1 MKWSNKN
8 VLITGISGF
17 VGSYLARH
25 LLSLGANVFGLIRF
39 RADGSIS
46 RNITDKNIDGSVTM
60 IEGDLT
66 NLSSIATAVDVSE
79 PDYIFHLGAQS
90 FVHRSFINPL
100 ETIEINTLGTANLLE
115 AIRIKDIDPVVIFAG
130 SSEEYGLVFSSE
142 RQYEMAKNKYGEIF
156 PEPER
161 IPELPIDEH
170 NPLRPMSPYAVTK
183 VHGEFLMREYYHTYG
198 IKTIT
203 SRAFNHE
210 GAGRGSM
217 FVTSVITN
225 QVMRIKYG
233 AQESITIGNVNTFR
247 DWSHVEDILNGYL
260 ILAEKGRHG
269 GVYVQG
275 SKRTNSVLSYILLSL
290 ELAGWNIKKIVSISG
305 RIEVDNP
312 TEPDNSEMFGVK
324 FDKTK
329 VDRMMLNEEIEFDI
343 RDKGIVV
350 HTDDGKIMVVFDEK
364 RFRPSDVPILMSNTS
379 KIEKLGFKVRHS
391 LADIIRDQLNYYADP
406 KNR

>member
-1 MKWSNKN
+1 MKWGDKN
-8 VLITGISGF
+8 VFITGVSGF
-17 VGSYLARH
+17 VGSYLAKH
-25 LLSLGANVFGLIRF
+25 LLNLGANVYGLIRF
-39 RADGSIS
+39 RSDGSIS
-46 RNITDKNIDGSVTM
+46 RNITDKRIDGDITM

-66 NLSSIATAVDVSE
+66 NLSSIATAIDIAE
-79 PDYIFHLGAQS
+79 PDFVFHLGAQS

-100 ETIEINTLGTANLLE
+100 ETIEINTVGTANLLE
-115 AIRIKDIDPVVIFAG
+115 ALRIKDVDPVVIFAG

-142 RQYEMAKNKYGEIF
+142 RQYEMAKEKYGEIY

-161 IPELPIDEH
+161 IPELPIDEY

-210 GAGRGSM
+210 GAGRGNM

-233 AQESITIGNVNTFR
+233 NQDSIKIGNVNTFR
-247 DWSHVEDILNGYL
+247 DWSHVEDILQGYL
-260 ILAEKGRHG
+260 ILAEKGTHG

-275 SKRTNSVLSYILLSL
+275 SRRTNSVLSYILLSL
-290 ELAGWNIKKIVSISG
+290 ELAGWEVKKIVSISG
-305 RIEVDNP
+305 RVEVSNP

-324 FDKTK
+324 FEKTK
-329 VDRMMLNEEIEFDI
+329 IDRMMLDEEVEFKLE
-343 RDKGIVV
+343 DKGIVV
-350 HTDDGKIMVVFDEK
+350 HTNNGKIMVVFDER
-364 RFRPSDVPILMSNTS
+364 RFRPSDVPILMSNTD
-379 KIEKLGFKVRHS
+379 KIEKIGFKVRHS
-391 LADIIRDQLNYYADP
+391 LKDIIKDQLNYYADP